1 MGYSDVFIPP
11 GLAPASSRNI
21 FSAAAAPASPL
32 EGDLWYNTTSKQVN
46 VYNGSSWAAVSTA
59 TSTSGT
65 TLPIPTATGDF
76 LVATS
81 ATAWGANPA
90 DGGRY

>member
-1 MGYSDVFIPP
+1 MSYADVFVPP
-11 GLAPASSRNI
+11 GLAPAGSRNI
-21 FSAAAAPASPL
+21 FSAVAPPVAPL

-46 VYNGSSWAAVSTA
+46 VYNGSSWAAVSTVA
-59 TSTSGT
+59 PTSGP
-65 TLPIPTATGDF
+65 TLPVPNATGDF